1 VPDRL
6 AAPTLSDSS
15 LLPIRFFEAD
25 MRTAQQ
31 SEKLGDPREL
41 RLTADRPAT
50 CAPLPGRKVIDESQ
64 RRDKGPLSHHL
75 RSRSKADRLGRYP
88 KMQLLYRAGHKP
100 ATEMPSERTRVL
112 ERFSNTY
119 VHTDSIE
126 GGFFL
131 RKKPLCG
138 VVSVYSNWRTAIARI
153 FIFLCLILLVS
164 GARQPARAQAAA
176 DEYRIKAAFLFHFA
190 QFIEWPDGALD
201 ARDPSLILCI
211 FDDEPRLAEMQ
222 STVEGKLIG
231 SRVLRVRLLSPALEL
246 QGCNIVFLSRDQA
259 QRQAAVLRRLR
270 GQPMLTV
277 GESANFLSEGG
288 IIRFHLEENKIH
300 FDINHGASDLSHL
313 KISSQLLL
321 LASAV
326 IRGNG
331 TGGR

>member
-1 VPDRL
+1 
-6 AAPTLSDSS
+6 
-15 LLPIRFFEAD
+15 
-25 MRTAQQ
+25 
-31 SEKLGDPREL
+31 
-41 RLTADRPAT
+41 
-50 CAPLPGRKVIDESQ
+50 
-64 RRDKGPLSHHL
+64 
-75 RSRSKADRLGRYP
+75 
-88 KMQLLYRAGHKP
+88 
-100 ATEMPSERTRVL
+100 
-112 ERFSNTY
+112 
-119 VHTDSIE
+119 
-126 GGFFL
+126 
-131 RKKPLCG
+131 
-138 VVSVYSNWRTAIARI
+138 
-153 FIFLCLILLVS
+153 
-164 GARQPARAQAAA
+164 
-176 DEYRIKAAFLFHFA
+176 
-190 QFIEWPDGALD
+190 
-201 ARDPSLILCI
+201 
-211 FDDEPRLAEMQ
+211 MQ